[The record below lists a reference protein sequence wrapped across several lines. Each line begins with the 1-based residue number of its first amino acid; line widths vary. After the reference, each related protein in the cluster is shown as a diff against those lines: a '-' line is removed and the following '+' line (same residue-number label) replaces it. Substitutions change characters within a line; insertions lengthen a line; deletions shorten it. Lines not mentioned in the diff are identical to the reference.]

1 MDLDGADNELTERRA
16 EDKLQCRS
24 IQYSHS
30 EKDMEHRKLLKTD
43 NSSTYKYATLAQSPN
58 SAKDCL
64 QAIGSPK
71 VT

>member
-24 IQYSHS
+24 IQYSLS

-43 NSSTYKYATLAQSPN
+43 NCNTNNMLF
-58 SAKDCL
+58 
-64 QAIGSPK
+64 
-71 VT
+71 